1 MSFSEFQK
9 YKDDILKFIDDI
21 DGLEK
26 EIAERFQVLKFR
38 PLDGAHA
45 SASFYVQSF
54 WELGIRDNV
63 LRQNSAIIENQ
74 KTKINQL
81 QVITRSDRLRRDVLV
96 TVRYLG
102 DSKMTYFVKLVAD
115 IPWNESVIQIQK
127 LSPII
132 GHH

>member
-45 SASFYVQSF
+45 SAPFYVQS
-54 WELGIRDNV
+54 V
-63 LRQNSAIIENQ
+63 
-74 KTKINQL
+74 
-81 QVITRSDRLRRDVLV
+81 
-96 TVRYLG
+96 
-102 DSKMTYFVKLVAD
+102 
-115 IPWNESVIQIQK
+115 
-127 LSPII
+127 
-132 GHH
+132 

>member
-1 MSFSEFQK
+1 MTFSEFQK

-26 EIAERFQVLKFR
+26 EISERFKVLKFR

-45 SASFYVQSF
+45 SVPFHVQSV

-81 QVITRSDRLRRDVLV
+81 QV
-96 TVRYLG
+96 
-102 DSKMTYFVKLVAD
+102 MTHYY
-115 IPWNESVIQIQK
+115 Q
-127 LSPII
+127 
-132 GHH
+132 